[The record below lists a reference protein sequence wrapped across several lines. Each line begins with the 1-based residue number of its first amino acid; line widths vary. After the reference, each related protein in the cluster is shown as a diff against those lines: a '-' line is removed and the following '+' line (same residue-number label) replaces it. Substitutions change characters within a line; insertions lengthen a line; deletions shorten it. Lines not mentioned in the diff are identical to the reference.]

1 MENKLIHLTNELD
14 LHISMVDFFETLE
27 KCHEYGKVIVQDK
40 QGQSYKIHSVQED
53 DNLNTILM
61 IVPEY
66 NPDEDEDDDWEE

>member
-1 MENKLIHLTNELD
+1 
-14 LHISMVDFFETLE
+14 MVDFFETLE

-40 QGQSYKIHSVQED
+40 QGQNYKIHSVQED

-66 NPDEDEDDDWEE
+66 NPDEDEDWEE